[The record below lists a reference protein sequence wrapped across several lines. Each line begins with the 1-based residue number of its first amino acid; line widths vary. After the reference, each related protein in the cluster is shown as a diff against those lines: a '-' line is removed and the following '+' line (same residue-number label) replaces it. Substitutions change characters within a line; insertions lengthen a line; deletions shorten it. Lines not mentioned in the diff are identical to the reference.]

1 MRSLNY
7 MHAQHSTQPELV
19 QFRTVNRPY
28 VNSTKCIDSVSLHT
42 HTHAR
47 THTHSMACDMCAD
60 MLVSSNY
67 FTWIFHGIYNF
78 PDIDKKRRLVF
89 RLYSMCVSVNV
100 YVSLFC
106 SFWSPSQCALQV
118 CTIVR

>member
-28 VNSTKCIDSVSLHT
+28 VNSTKCIDSVSLQ
-42 HTHAR
+42 
-47 THTHSMACDMCAD
+47 CAD

-100 YVSLFC
+100 YVSLFR